1 MPTENAMAARGR
13 PAKVLSSKDLLE
25 LEKFLIDLDFLKKNQ
40 QKAIQLLQKEYEAL
54 DEKDLNLLKIV
65 HREKNQ
71 YQQRQTLLD
80 QIKTKQKN
88 QQKLL
93 ANEIEILQL
102 LEKEQNQDN
111 FFRLD
116 RALTSYQKIEKAA
129 LEDRIRLENEHKRD
143 ILKKTH
149 KKLTEAQKKR
159 NAENQLKYAL
169 GGLVLSLWRKRDW
182 PLDPDDL
189 KSVESMIILNVSFG
203 SKIAKSSLYK
213 EAASITGNHRIARE
227 LVLSVID
234 ELPKYKIN
242 QQELHKFILKKL
254 YKPK

>member
-1 MPTENAMAARGR
+1 MATRGR

-102 LEKEQNQDN
+102 IFQ
-111 FFRLD
+111 
-116 RALTSYQKIEKAA
+116 SY
-129 LEDRIRLENEHKRD
+129 
-143 ILKKTH
+143 
-149 KKLTEAQKKR
+149 
-159 NAENQLKYAL
+159 
-169 GGLVLSLWRKRDW
+169 LSATVVRRQSCMMKHH
-182 PLDPDDL
+182 
-189 KSVESMIILNVSFG
+189 IIMKHL
-203 SKIAKSSLYK
+203 
-213 EAASITGNHRIARE
+213 
-227 LVLSVID
+227 
-234 ELPKYKIN
+234 IN
-242 QQELHKFILKKL
+242 QECFTDTATTIHSHKLSSTTFVVTLQFCYFLFSTYYFTHNHTQLVRCKYTTYFGNSERK
-254 YKPK
+254 

>member
-1 MPTENAMAARGR
+1 HKNRSLFMPTENAMAARGR

-65 HREKNQ
+65 HREKKQ
-71 YQQRQTLLD
+71 YQQRQKIID

-93 ANEIEILQL
+93 ANDIEILQL

-143 ILKKTH
+143 ILNKTH

-189 KSVESMIILNVSFG
+189 KSVESMII
-203 SKIAKSSLYK
+203 
-213 EAASITGNHRIARE
+213 
-227 LVLSVID
+227 
-234 ELPKYKIN
+234 
-242 QQELHKFILKKL
+242 
-254 YKPK
+254 

>member
-1 MPTENAMAARGR
+1 MATRGR

-143 ILKKTH
+143 ILNKTH

-169 GGLVLSLWRKRDW
+169 GGLVLSLWRKRNW

-189 KSVESMIILNVSFG
+189 KSVESMIIRNVSFG

-213 EAASITGNHRIARE
+213 EAAAITGNHRIATE

-234 ELPKYKIN
+234 QLPEYKIN
-242 QQELHKFILKKL
+242 QEELHKFILKKL

>member
-1 MPTENAMAARGR
+1 MATRGR

-116 RALTSYQKIEKAA
+116 RALTSYQKN
-129 LEDRIRLENEHKRD
+129 R
-143 ILKKTH
+143 
-149 KKLTEAQKKR
+149 
-159 NAENQLKYAL
+159 
-169 GGLVLSLWRKRDW
+169 
-182 PLDPDDL
+182 
-189 KSVESMIILNVSFG
+189 
-203 SKIAKSSLYK
+203 KSS
-213 EAASITGNHRIARE
+213 T
-227 LVLSVID
+227 
-234 ELPKYKIN
+234 
-242 QQELHKFILKKL
+242 
-254 YKPK
+254 